1 MLAATSDNLPI
12 GRMVAGFHTQRHRW
26 MSLLKMLQQCGLFGP
41 GPDDQ
46 NFGAGGDGLRHFN

>member
-1 MLAATSDNLPI
+1 
-12 GRMVAGFHTQRHRW
+12 
-26 MSLLKMLQQCGLFGP
+26 LKMLQQCGLFGP